1 MTESILTPSHESA
14 STFGAKISL
23 LDRYRRK
30 RLAFLYIFCNAILA
44 ANMLDDSFEGF
55 KIVPVVR
62 SNTHLHNGDT
72 HKGDCGVDKI
82 PLLQSATLVIN
93 GVS

>member
-1 MTESILTPSHESA
+1 MV
-14 STFGAKISL
+14 
-23 LDRYRRK
+23 
-30 RLAFLYIFCNAILA
+30 
-44 ANMLDDSFEGF
+44 DDSCEGF
-55 KIVPVVR
+55 KIEPVVR